1 MIHERL
7 NRLLEDRN
15 ISNAKLAAKA
25 GISAAAIGKILNG
38 ADLKLS
44 SLKAIANALNVPMS
58 FFVEEEKSNN
68 IVVGQQSI
76 AGAGNTLSVNSA
88 GNPEG
93 ITTDQEAQDYKNALQ
108 IIAAQKEEILSLQ
121 SKVILLQDQL
131 LQTHK

>member
-58 FFVEEEKSNN
+58 FFVEEEK
-68 IVVGQQSI
+68 
-76 AGAGNTLSVNSA
+76 A
-88 GNPEG
+88 
-93 ITTDQEAQDYKNALQ
+93 
-108 IIAAQKEEILSLQ
+108 II
-121 SKVILLQDQL
+121 
-131 LQTHK
+131 

>member
-15 ISNAKLAAKA
+15 INNAKLAAKA

-58 FFVEEEKSNN
+58 FFVEEEK
-68 IVVGQQSI
+68 
-76 AGAGNTLSVNSA
+76 A
-88 GNPEG
+88 
-93 ITTDQEAQDYKNALQ
+93 
-108 IIAAQKEEILSLQ
+108 II
-121 SKVILLQDQL
+121 
-131 LQTHK
+131 